1 MPRKEL
7 VEGLE
12 GLMEGFM
19 KEPVKVLFEFDGK
32 SETME
37 IVGRTI
43 VVKAAIMT
51 ILSELADYDEIPLVT
66 FIEEFLAVAQTMQ
79 QDNIREVLQHLG
91 IQER

>member
-7 VEGLE
+7 VE

-37 IVGRTI
+37 IVGRTL

-51 ILSELADYDEIPLVT
+51 ILSELADHEEIPLVIL
-66 FIEEFLAVAQTMQ
+66 IEEFLAVAQTMQ
-79 QDNIREVLQHLG
+79 RDNTREVLQHLG
-91 IQER
+91 IRER